1 MKILVTGSDG
11 LVGTAIKKIQNNFND
26 SFVFFNRKSCDLL
39 NFDLFLEKVKQ
50 ENADCIL
57 HLASNV
63 GGLYKNINQ
72 KVSMFEDNITMNSN
86 VIKTCHILNLKFV
99 GCLSTC
105 IFPDKVKYPIK
116 EECLFDGAPHESNY
130 AYAYAKRMME
140 IQCKTYRD
148 QYGSDFR
155 CFIPTNLYGPNDNFN
170 IDNSH
175 VIPGLIHKCYLAK
188 QNNQDFIVSGTGK
201 PLRQFM
207 YAEDFANIIIKEMK
221 KEQKSPVIVSPNQ
234 EVSIK
239 DVAFIIADNFNYKN
253 RIKFDSTKSDGQYKK
268 TVISNINYKF
278 KELKDGIKE
287 TIEWFLQNYE
297 KIRK

>member
-39 NFDLFLEKVKQ
+39 NFNLFLEKVKQ
-50 ENADCIL
+50 ENVDCIL

-86 VIKTCHILNLKFV
+86 VIKTCHILNLKFA

-116 EECLFDGAPHESNY
+116 EEYLFDGAPHESNY